1 MPGTKV
7 HVPAPRGAAATA
19 ERARVFLPVMRAPSV
34 PRSSLTL
41 ALSGL
46 PLGRPQRVSTPL
58 RQPPDGHEGQM
69 ARDVSSSATVVMTKD
84 A

>member
-1 MPGTKV
+1 MPSTKV
-7 HVPAPRGAAATA
+7 QVPALCGVA
-19 ERARVFLPVMRAPSV
+19 ERAAPARVFLPVMRAPSV

-46 PLGRPQRVSTPL
+46 PFGRPQSVSTPL
-58 RQPPDGHEGQM
+58 RHPPDGHEGQM
-69 ARDVSSSATVVMTKD
+69 AREVSSEATVVMTKE